1 MIPQAVSIG
10 NILTFTPRGFKQT
23 LNVKFPDSRLAV
35 CEKCKKNYKTKDSC
49 RVRSG
54 HSTEPWTTAFICVTL
69 DDSCTD
75 SDGKY
80 VDSPLTVRMIN
91 WQPYC
96 VKENFDSKTPVC
108 AACKKT
114 NRTKYFCRVRY
125 KHRKMPWCTVFVILS
140 TVDSTDPS
148 TVVASP
154 SIPVDV
160 YEHNPYP
167 NVPGLSRPKRNHDH
181 CQTDDINAVEPSR
194 TFLAQISCT
203 HSSIHWLQY
212 NNGEGSVSNG
222 ASESDVK
229 ALNEAIRTP
238 GAGDPP
244 PIMDANAQYYQMT
257 QQAMQHVDTVGLWPY
272 SHPMMPVP
280 MMPMHHSQQ
289 AFTHDPGGEGKHNP
303 IGFLDNSCPSHE
315 TENEKEDPKGET
327 AQEHIDPNEAYHQV
341 SHNSNNNITHTIQ
354 NCRIS

>member
-1 MIPQAVSIG
+1 MIPQAVSHG

-54 HSTEPWTTAFICVTL
+54 HSTEPWTTAFICITL

-75 SDGKY
+75 ADGNY
-80 VDSPLTVRMIN
+80 VDKALTVRMIN

-96 VKENFDSKTPVC
+96 VKEDFDSKTPVC

-114 NRTKYFCRVRY
+114 NRTRSFCRIR
-125 KHRKMPWCTVFVILS
+125 HRHRQMPWCTVFVILS

-160 YEHNPYP
+160 FEHNPYP
-167 NVPGLSRPKRNHDH
+167 NIPGLSRPKKLYDH
-181 CQTDDINAVEPSR
+181 CQTDDINAIESSR
-194 TFLAQISCT
+194 TFLARISCT
-203 HSSIHWLQY
+203 DSSIHWLQY
-212 NNGEGSVSNG
+212 GNGEEAVSNG

-238 GAGDPP
+238 GAGVPP
-244 PIMDANAQYYQMT
+244 PVMDSNAQYYQMT
-257 QQAMQHVDTVGLWPY
+257 QQAMQHAVVMWPY
-272 SHPMMPVP
+272 PHPMMP
-280 MMPMHHSQQ
+280 MPVMAMHYPG
-289 AFTHDPGGEGKHNP
+289 AFAHVTGAEGSNNSIDGLVDSTHDPHERDNGAEDTIEDTTVEP
-303 IGFLDNSCPSHE
+303 LDSN
-315 TENEKEDPKGET
+315 D
-327 AQEHIDPNEAYHQV
+327 AYHQV
-341 SHNSNNNITHTIQ
+341 RTHRTTHNLVPLII
-354 NCRIS
+354 

>member
-1 MIPQAVSIG
+1 MD
-10 NILTFTPRGFKQT
+10 K
-23 LNVKFPDSRLAV
+23 
-35 CEKCKKNYKTKDSC
+35 
-49 RVRSG
+49 
-54 HSTEPWTTAFICVTL
+54 
-69 DDSCTD
+69 
-75 SDGKY
+75 
-80 VDSPLTVRMIN
+80 PLTVRMIN

-114 NRTKYFCRVRY
+114 NRTRSFCRVRY

-167 NVPGLSRPKRNHDH
+167 NVPGLSRPKRNYEH

-194 TFLAQISCT
+194 TLLAQISCT

-212 NNGEGSVSNG
+212 SDGEGTVSNG
-222 ASESDVK
+222 ASESEVK
-229 ALNEAIRTP
+229 ALNVAIRTP

-244 PIMDANAQYYQMT
+244 PVMDANAQYYQMT
-257 QQAMQHVDTVGLWPY
+257 QQAMQHVDAVGLWPY
-272 SHPMMPVP
+272 SHPVMPVP
-280 MMPMHHSQQ
+280 EIHMQHPLQ
-289 AFTHDPGGEGKHNP
+289 AFTQHVPGGEESNTSIDALG
-303 IGFLDNSCPSHE
+303 NSIPLHE
-315 TENEKEDPKGET
+315 TENEQEDPKVET
-327 AQEHIDPNEAYHQV
+327 AEEPEDPNEAYHQV
-341 SHNSNNNITHTIQ
+341 SSKIPSILLSNYPNL
-354 NCRIS
+354 S

>member
-1 MIPQAVSIG
+1 MIPQAVSHG

-54 HSTEPWTTAFICVTL
+54 HSTEPWTTAFICITL

-75 SDGKY
+75 ADGNY
-80 VDSPLTVRMIN
+80 VDKPLTVRMIN

-96 VKENFDSKTPVC
+96 VKEDFDSKTPVC

-114 NRTKYFCRVRY
+114 NRTKSFCRIR
-125 KHRKMPWCTVFVILS
+125 HRHRQMPWCTVFVILS

-154 SIPVDV
+154 SIPLDV
-160 YEHNPYP
+160 FEHNPYP
-167 NVPGLSRPKRNHDH
+167 NIPGLSRPKRLYNH
-181 CQTDDINAVEPSR
+181 CQTDDINAIESSR
-194 TFLAQISCT
+194 TFLALVSCT
-203 HSSIHWLQY
+203 DSSIHWLQY
-212 NNGEGSVSNG
+212 GNGEEVVSNG

-238 GAGDPP
+238 GAGVPP
-244 PIMDANAQYYQMT
+244 PVMDANAQYYQMT
-257 QQAMQHVDTVGLWPY
+257 QQAMQHAVAMWPY
-272 SHPMMPVP
+272 PHPMMPIP
-280 MMPMHHSQQ
+280 GMPMQHPG
-289 AFTHDPGGEGKHNP
+289 AFAHVTGAEGSN
-303 IGFLDNSCPSHE
+303 NSIDGLGDSAPALHE
-315 TENEKEDPKGET
+315 RGNGAEDTTEDTTEEPLGSND
-327 AQEHIDPNEAYHQV
+327 AYHQV
-341 SHNSNNNITHTIQ
+341 RTH
-354 NCRIS
+354 SKKHDFAPFMA